1 MESNGAFFKFFLVA
15 MQLIILIAFQTNIYS
30 YAVGEEAPVI
40 VLVDLHTWDL
50 ADSEMDIFNDKK
62 ILEVTRIDGWQDIVS
77 EVQAVDVVVKHQS
90 GYCGLYTAQGE
101 FIREIT
107 LKDQDIPSYYNE
119 KFLPNGVETQK
130 SKHWRDPGYANGG
143 LVDPYRPHREARN
156 DEYKINDYK
165 RLNPGWG
172 YKTVDN
178 RKGVSGHIFDFMR
191 IAPLSTVT
199 PFNYPGTY
207 GGNNLG
213 LASAW
218 SLGAIP
224 AIGGLVG
231 SIGKAKRDQENY
243 DRALQAQEQFIDYP
257 VQYYNSIEPTNP
269 ISRDPNFTRLN
280 NPPMAFTQ
288 QQPNYAR
295 DADYY
300 RRTGHVH
307 P

>member
-130 SKHWRDPGYANGG
+130 SKHWRDPG
-143 LVDPYRPHREARN
+143 
-156 DEYKINDYK
+156 
-165 RLNPGWG
+165 
-172 YKTVDN
+172 
-178 RKGVSGHIFDFMR
+178 
-191 IAPLSTVT
+191 
-199 PFNYPGTY
+199 
-207 GGNNLG
+207 
-213 LASAW
+213 
-218 SLGAIP
+218 
-224 AIGGLVG
+224 
-231 SIGKAKRDQENY
+231 
-243 DRALQAQEQFIDYP
+243 
-257 VQYYNSIEPTNP
+257 
-269 ISRDPNFTRLN
+269 
-280 NPPMAFTQ
+280 
-288 QQPNYAR
+288 
-295 DADYY
+295 
-300 RRTGHVH
+300 
-307 P
+307 